1 MSDTRKHARI
11 YNYDNLARKYS
22 AEDEKHQIKLEKIKT
37 RSERNHREREQA
49 EAGINFGIDL
59 FSAVLLT
66 ASLACILVFA
76 LGYLTLS
83 ARITEAKAD
92 VSALT
97 REYNEIKTDND
108 GIYAEIDASVDIG
121 YVYETAVTELGMVY
135 PDDNQIV
142 TYELEKEGYVK
153 QYMDVPEK

>member
-1 MSDTRKHARI
+1 MSDIRKSARI

-22 AEDEKHQIKLEKIKT
+22 AEDEKHQLKLEKIKT
-37 RSERNHREREQA
+37 RSERSQREREQA
-49 EAGINFGIDL
+49 QAGINFGIDL

-76 LGYLTLS
+76 LGYLSLS
-83 ARITEAKAD
+83 ARITEAKTD

-97 REYNEIKTDND
+97 REYNELKTDND
-108 GIYAEIDASVDIG
+108 GLYAEIDASVDIG

>member
-1 MSDTRKHARI
+1 MSDVRKTARV

-22 AEDEKHQIKLEKIKT
+22 AEDEKHQLKLEKIKN
-37 RSERNHREREQA
+37 RSEKSHREREQA
-49 EAGINFGIDL
+49 QAGINFGIDL
-59 FSAVLLT
+59 FSAVLFT
-66 ASLACILVFA
+66 ASLVCILVFA

-83 ARITEAKAD
+83 ARITEAKTD

-97 REYNEIKTDND
+97 REYNELKTDND
-108 GIYAEIDASVDIG
+108 GLYAEIDASVDIG

>member
-1 MSDTRKHARI
+1 MSDVRKTARV

-22 AEDEKHQIKLEKIKT
+22 TEDEKHQLKLEKIKN
-37 RSERNHREREQA
+37 RSEKSHREREQA
-49 EAGINFGIDL
+49 QAGINFGIDL
-59 FSAVLLT
+59 FSAVLFT
-66 ASLACILVFA
+66 ASLVCILVFA

-83 ARITEAKAD
+83 ARITEAKTD

-97 REYNEIKTDND
+97 REYNELKTDND
-108 GIYAEIDASVDIG
+108 GLYAEIDASVDIG